1 MNQFN
6 MFLNILFKEN
16 KIISLILGII
26 FVEVSLIFF
35 QKIFKT
41 QFSKRNQIITILI
54 NSICFILGNLL
65 EHRFYTYA
73 LMLVASTMIF
83 IYLLKISVLST
94 LSYFSLESILVLNL
108 HFCIFK
114 VISMISSYH
123 FYDEIIKLPIF
134 GINLIVFGSII
145 GFIVYLCL
153 RQFKFDTL
161 LITSINKKSNTIVI
175 TVSMNLLIVSLILC
189 YFFEIF
195 SQSSFYILA
204 LDMYFYFS
212 ISNIIHLYNKL
223 YAKQK
228 IDNLKLCNKTI
239 LSMYDDTRAFK
250 HDFHNIIQAI
260 GGYILTNDM
269 EGLKKYY
276 SEISSD
282 CKNSNNLSKLNP
294 ELINNPAIYNI
305 LVDKYYI
312 ANNHNIQINL
322 DVMLDLNNLNIKI
335 YELTRILGILLDNAI
350 EASKECAQ
358 KSINILFKRDKYKQI
373 LVIENTYNNKQV
385 SIDKIFEKDY
395 STKPHNTGLGLW
407 EVKKILK
414 KNSNLNL
421 YTTKNNDYFSQQL
434 EIYTA

>member
-1 MNQFN
+1 
-6 MFLNILFKEN
+6 
-16 KIISLILGII
+16 
-26 FVEVSLIFF
+26 
-35 QKIFKT
+35 
-41 QFSKRNQIITILI
+41 
-54 NSICFILGNLL
+54 
-65 EHRFYTYA
+65 
-73 LMLVASTMIF
+73 
-83 IYLLKISVLST
+83 
-94 LSYFSLESILVLNL
+94 
-108 HFCIFK
+108 
-114 VISMISSYH
+114 MISSYPS
-123 FYDEIIKLPIF
+123 YDKLIKLPIW
-134 GINLIVFGSII
+134 GISLIVLTSII
-145 GFIVYLCL
+145 GFIIYFNLK
-153 RQFKFDTL
+153 QFKFDHL
-161 LITSINKKSNTIVI
+161 LIISINKKSNLIVI
-175 TVSMNLLIVSLILC
+175 TASANLIIVSLILF

-195 SQSSFYILA
+195 SQSLSYLLT
-204 LDMYFYFS
+204 LDIYFYFS
-212 ISNIIHLYNKL
+212 TNNIIHLYNKL

-305 LVDKYYI
+305 LADKYYI

-358 KSINILFKRDKYKQI
+358 KTINILFKKDKYKQI
-373 LVIENTYNNKQV
+373 LVIENTYSNKQI

>member
-1 MNQFN
+1 MNQFT
-6 MFLNILFKEN
+6 MFFNFLFKEN

-26 FVEVSLIFF
+26 FVEISLIFF
-35 QKIFKT
+35 QKIFKI
-41 QFSKRNQIITILI
+41 QFSKKKQTVYILA

-65 EHRFYTYA
+65 GNPIYAYT
-73 LMLVASTMIF
+73 LMLINSIILF
-83 IYLLKISVLST
+83 IYLLKVSTLST

-114 VISMISSYH
+114 VISMISSYPS
-123 FYDEIIKLPIF
+123 YDKLIKLPIW
-134 GINLIVFGSII
+134 GISLIVLTSII
-145 GFIVYLCL
+145 GFIIYFNLK
-153 RQFKFDTL
+153 QFKFDHL
-161 LITSINKKSNTIVI
+161 LIISINKKSNLIVI
-175 TVSMNLLIVSLILC
+175 TASANLIIVSLILF

-195 SQSSFYILA
+195 NQSLSYLLT
-204 LDMYFYFS
+204 LDIYFYFS
-212 ISNIIHLYNKL
+212 TNNIIHLYNKL

-305 LVDKYYI
+305 LADKYYI

-358 KSINILFKRDKYKQI
+358 KTINILFKKDKYKQI
-373 LVIENTYNNKQV
+373 LVIENTYSNKQI